1 MNLWRAL
8 WLPSLLGERADP
20 QNYFMRNPMSITD
33 EIDEIG
39 DTNTHERTRAYSWH
53 DPMATAA
60 KFATEGGLA
69 ALRRVVAGEEPLAPI
84 MATMNFKL
92 VEVDKGRAVFAMT
105 PAEYHYNPIGVVHG
119 GVAATLLDS
128 AMGCAINASL
138 PAGTAY
144 TPLEIKVHY
153 LRPLT
158 MTTGPVRAEG
168 KVVHLGRRMAVA
180 EGRITDASGKLYATA
195 STTCLVMTGN
205 ATTR

>member
-1 MNLWRAL
+1 MNAI
-8 WLPSLLGERADP
+8 DD
-20 QNYFMRNPMSITD
+20 TD
-33 EIDEIG
+33 D
-39 DTNTHERTRAYSWH
+39 DTNEQERTRTYRWQ

-60 KFATEGGLA
+60 KFAAQGGLEV
-69 ALRRVVAGEEPLAPI
+69 LRRVVAGEEPLAPI
-84 MATMNFKL
+84 MATMNFTL
-92 VEVDKGRAVFAMT
+92 VEVEKGRAVFATT

-128 AMGCAINASL
+128 AMGCAINAAL

-144 TPLEIKVHY
+144 TTLEIKVNY

-195 STTCLVMTGN
+195 STTCLVMAPD
-205 ATTR
+205 ATAK

>member
-1 MNLWRAL
+1 MNAI
-8 WLPSLLGERADP
+8 DD
-20 QNYFMRNPMSITD
+20 TD
-33 EIDEIG
+33 D
-39 DTNTHERTRAYSWH
+39 DTNEQERTRTYRWQ

-60 KFATEGGLA
+60 KFAAQGGLEV
-69 ALRRVVAGEEPLAPI
+69 LRRVVAGEEPLAPI
-84 MATMNFKL
+84 MATMNFTL
-92 VEVDKGRAVFAMT
+92 VEVEKGRAVFATT

-128 AMGCAINASL
+128 AMGCAINAAL

-144 TPLEIKVHY
+144 TTLEIKVNY

-158 MTTGPVRAEG
+158 MMTGPVRAEG

-195 STTCLVMTGN
+195 STTCLVMAPD
-205 ATTR
+205 ATAK

>member
-1 MNLWRAL
+1 
-8 WLPSLLGERADP
+8 
-20 QNYFMRNPMSITD
+20 MSMTD
-33 EIDEIG
+33 TRDDIDDSDEQ
-39 DTNTHERTRAYSWH
+39 ERTRAYSWH

-60 KFATEGGLA
+60 KFAAEGGLEV
-69 ALRRVVAGEEPLAPI
+69 LRRVAAGEESLAPI

-92 VEVDKGRAVFAMT
+92 VEVEKGRAVFAMT

-128 AMGCAINASL
+128 AMGCAINAAL

-144 TPLEIKVHY
+144 TTLEIKVNY

-158 MTTGPVRAEG
+158 MMTGPVRAEG
-168 KVVHLGRRMAVA
+168 NVVHLGRRMAVA

-195 STTCLVMTGN
+195 STTCLVMAPDT
-205 ATTR
+205 AAK